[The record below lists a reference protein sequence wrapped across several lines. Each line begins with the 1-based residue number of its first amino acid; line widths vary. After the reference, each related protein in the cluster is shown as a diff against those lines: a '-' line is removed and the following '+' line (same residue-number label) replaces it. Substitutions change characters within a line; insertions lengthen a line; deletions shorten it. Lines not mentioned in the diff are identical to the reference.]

1 MALQQG
7 EALDEVKDGK
17 VENLRRM
24 EEGQVMTRIEPLPV
38 EEAVAAVPL
47 LQERLPMLERHY
59 GVVPNNLRTMARRP
73 QIVAALFALSDAVM
87 GRSGTVPLG
96 VRQLV
101 AHIASKTAGSRYC
114 QAHTIYGLSR
124 TDIDQG
130 RLASLWDYG
139 GSSLFSAAEKAAMDF
154 AVAASS
160 VPNAVTNNVM
170 EQLRQH
176 WDDDLVV
183 EIMGVIALF
192 GFLNR
197 WNDSMATPLED
208 APAVC
213 ANEML
218 GQRGWEIGKHQL

>member
-1 MALQQG
+1 MI
-7 EALDEVKDGK
+7 
-17 VENLRRM
+17 
-24 EEGQVMTRIEPLPV
+24 RIKPLPV
-38 EEAVAAVPL
+38 EKAVAAVPI
-47 LQERLPMLERHY
+47 LQEHLPMFERHY
-59 GVVPNNLRTMARRP
+59 GVVPNNLSTMARRP
-73 QIVAALFALSDAVM
+73 HIVAGLFSLSDAVM
-87 GRSGTVPLG
+87 GPGGTVPLE
-96 VRQLV
+96 VKQLV

-114 QAHTIYGLSR
+114 QAHTIYGISR
-124 TDIDQG
+124 TDIDEA

-139 GSSLFSAAEKAAMDF
+139 ISPLFTAAEKAAMDF
-154 AVAASS
+154 ASAAVS
-160 VPNAVTNNVM
+160 VPNAVTDNLM

-176 WDDDLVV
+176 WDDGQVV

-218 GQRGWEIGKHQL
+218 GQRGWEIGKHQP